1 MLIGGENEAGP
12 LSSVE
17 TLGFAADCMVPHL
30 PEKRYGAGSFI
41 TPESET
47 DGKLAVCG
55 GWWDGKPSSTDCL
68 TLNKEKGRWERGHLK
83 GVQDGVGGVKSVV
96 SMENDGVYLVHS
108 ASMSFMAENTKEWV
122 EKEVPIADIQ
132 CATSIGEFSFLIF
145 GGRTLK
151 TVREFIS
158 VIKNTRNLTDDSQDE
173 LEVGWQEQ
181 TNWPNLQVARRGP
194 GCGATTDIV
203 IVAGGVSG
211 WQEILDTV
219 EVLQIKTKALGTG
232 GRMAQARAFFSL
244 VPVGETFIRLLA
256 VGGKGAGGVTLAST
270 EWFHHDDNEWEEGP
284 VLDNPRSSL
293 AASLVPVDLVCGSL
307 ANGTF
312 CQTEKNNICS
322 ECTLQGEDFVCQTEG
337 FEGEKCDEQKCPLRL
352 EEKAPKQESQ
362 STG

>member
-96 SMENDGVYLVHS
+96 SMDNFGVYLVHS

-232 GRMAQARAFFSL
+232 GRMAKARAFFSL

-256 VGGKGAGGVTLAST
+256 VGGKGAGEVTLAST
-270 EWFHHDDNEWEEGP
+270 EWWNHDDYVWEEGP

-312 CQTEKNNICS
+312 CQTEKNNPCS
-322 ECTLQGEDFVCQTEG
+322 ECTLEGEDFVCQTEG